1 MDLILWRHA
10 DAEEGSPDDTRALTD
25 KGRQQAASMAGWL
38 KSRLPKD
45 VRILV
50 SPARRA
56 QQTAQELGIA
66 YETCKALAP
75 ASDATEALA
84 ASGWPNAQGVVLV
97 VGHQPMLG
105 QIAALL
111 LSGSSAD
118 WAIKKSGVWWLSNRV
133 REGESQIMLE
143 AALAPD
149 MLKIGK
155 P

>member
-1 MDLILWRHA
+1 
-10 DAEEGSPDDTRALTD
+10 
-25 KGRQQAASMAGWL
+25 
-38 KSRLPKD
+38 
-45 VRILV
+45 
-50 SPARRA
+50 
-56 QQTAQELGIA
+56 
-66 YETCKALAP
+66 
-75 ASDATEALA
+75 
-84 ASGWPNAQGVVLV
+84 
-97 VGHQPMLG
+97 MLG